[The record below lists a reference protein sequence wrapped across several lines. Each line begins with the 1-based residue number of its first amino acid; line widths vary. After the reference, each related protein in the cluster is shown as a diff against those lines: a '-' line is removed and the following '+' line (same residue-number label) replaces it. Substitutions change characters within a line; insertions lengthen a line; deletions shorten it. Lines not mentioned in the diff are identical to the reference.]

1 MLTVKETWKM
11 VACGLIPTVVAASTT
26 AMAYQAART
35 LEKDLEEYQIYNPDQ
50 FLTKYTTYL
59 HSLNL
64 SGSSCIDAS
73 KTAPELTPIG
83 EQKGPQKGWLAL
95 VEFKSFWETVSSFV
109 DLQMMDSC
117 DYCQASRPC
126 SFPSDD
132 PMDFLAKTSDC
143 KNQEDDQIDMDRRC
157 LQLTLKRMGQLLTMK
172 YSDPQ
177 TQIPFHTPLL
187 QELAC
192 FLRSDANISS
202 QGALPVM
209 SLSFGLE
216 MLVQGMKSY
225 FQASASNAVRA
236 SAEPNAKR
244 PSASKGPGNCRV
256 QSLKFAIGIQASVT

>member
-1 MLTVKETWKM
+1 M
-11 VACGLIPTVVAASTT
+11 VAYGLIPIVVGASTT
-26 AMAYQAART
+26 TVAYQAARS

-50 FLTKYTTYL
+50 FLTKYTTSL

-73 KTAPELTPIG
+73 KAAPELTAIG
-83 EQKGPQKGWLAL
+83 EQKGPQQGWLAL
-95 VEFKSFWETVSSFV
+95 IEFKSFWEDSSSFV

-117 DYCQASRPC
+117 HSCQTRRPC

-132 PMDFLAKTSDC
+132 PMDFLAKTSEC
-143 KNQEDDQIDMDRRC
+143 GNQEDDQIELDRKC

-177 TQIPFHTPLL
+177 IQIPFNTPLL

-202 QGALPVM
+202 QGALHAM

-225 FQASASNAVRA
+225 FQASASNAVSA
-236 SAEPNAKR
+236 SAEPNSKKH
-244 PSASKGPGNCRV
+244 SASKGQGNCRV
-256 QSLKFAIGIQASVT
+256 QSLKFAIDVQSSVT